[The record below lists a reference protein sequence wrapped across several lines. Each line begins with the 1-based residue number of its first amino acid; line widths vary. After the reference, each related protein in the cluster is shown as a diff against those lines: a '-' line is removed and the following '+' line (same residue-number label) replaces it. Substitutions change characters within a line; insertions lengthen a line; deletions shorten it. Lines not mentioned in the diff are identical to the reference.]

1 MPNFYRAVKSEMSDM
16 NRLKDDLRRRPV
28 FQEEAV
34 ARHPDISL
42 SVLHAEEAQQQFRGA
57 LDWALQQITSNQD
70 L

>member
-1 MPNFYRAVKSEMSDM
+1 M
-16 NRLKDDLRRRPV
+16 NRLKDDLHRRPV

-42 SVLHAEEAQQQFRGA
+42 YVLHAEEAQQQFLGA